1 MPLSMPTPAS
11 SSSSVTYV
19 SISNYGW
26 DQDEY
31 GKEPNNVYIYLTSGM
46 DGVGECKERVSC
58 SFEARSVDLKIH
70 DFGGKNYRLV
80 LTHLDKEIDPAESKA
95 IVKKNMIKLKLRKV
109 KGTYGYDSWI
119 DLKSKNP
126 SKDKSDA
133 DPAAGLMDMMKQ
145 MYDEGDDTMKKTL
158 GEAML
163 KSRQSQAMG
172 GDGLDGKMDF

>member
-1 MPLSMPTPAS
+1 M
-11 SSSSVTYV
+11 TYV

-31 GKEPNNVYIYLTSGM
+31 GKDPNNVYIYLTSGM

-58 SFEARSVDLKIH
+58 SFEKRAVDLKIH

-80 LTHLDKEIDPAESKA
+80 LTNLDKEIDTAESKA
-95 IVKKNMIKLKLRKV
+95 IVKKNMIKLRLRKV
-109 KGTYGYDSWI
+109 KGTYGYDSWVE
-119 DLKSKNP
+119 LKSKNP
-126 SKDKSDA
+126 NKEKLDA
-133 DPAAGLMDMMKQ
+133 DPGAGLMDMMKQ
-145 MYDEGDDTMKKTL
+145 MYDDGDDTMKKTL

-172 GDGLDGKMDF
+172 GNGLGAMDDF